1 MRKPFS
7 IRLSWVVAALF
18 ALSPLQALA
27 ANLTYSRYY
36 YQPPGANATRI
47 PRSTNDGGWRPLD
60 QQSGPGLSNNQ
71 TTKIP
76 NDATY
81 ATSTTTIN
89 NAPYVLVSATV
100 TGGQQGAATVYSPLP
115 AFIPVTVGTAD
126 ITVAYY
132 YIPVPVPGP
141 PCTAPPC
148 AGGSQVVIDE
158 ISDDTGALLDDDFV
172 QVFIPPGAGFA
183 SDTPTKNANNLG
195 TVDTGQDTQIRADDQ
210 PVDPSTQK
218 TRTSLIFDR
227 WVGSTLSSTGAPV
240 TVIQGNGQRNLDVDK
255 GQTGYFLAH
264 YRNFCPTGFHFVA
277 SANASECVPD
287 NCTASQ
293 NWDPAT
299 NTCVT
304 CSPNTLWDPTKNQC
318 EEISSSY
325 KCPDLCPNRCLVIP
339 EKALFGQ
346 LNPPPDCPSE
356 VFLVCRNTEGYPLGP
371 AVCAPAK

>member
-27 ANLTYSRYY
+27 ANLTYYRYY

-47 PRSTNDGGWRPLD
+47 PRSANDGGWRLLD
-60 QQSGPGLSNNQ
+60 QLNGPILANNQ
-71 TTKIP
+71 AAPIP
-76 NDATY
+76 NDSSY
-81 ATSTTTIN
+81 ATPTATIN
-89 NAPYVLVSATV
+89 NTPYVLASGTV
-100 TGGQQGAATVYSPLP
+100 TGGLQGGATVYPPLP
-115 AFIPVTVGTAD
+115 ISIPVTVGTAD
-126 ITVAYY
+126 ISVTYY
-132 YIPVPVPGP
+132 YLPVPVPGP
-141 PCTAPPC
+141 PCTTPPC
-148 AGGSQVVIDE
+148 PVGGSQVVIDE
-158 ISDDTGALLDDDFV
+158 ISDDTGGLLDDDFV
-172 QVFIPPGAGFA
+172 QLFIPPGAGSPSGAA
-183 SDTPTKNANNLG
+183 SQSANNLG
-195 TVDTGQDTQIRADDQ
+195 TVDTTSQDTQIRADDQ

-227 WVGSTLSSTGAPV
+227 WVGSTLSSTGAQV

-287 NCTASQ
+287 NCTAGQ

-304 CSPNTLWDPTKNQC
+304 CSANTLWDPTKNQC
-318 EEISSSY
+318 EEVSPSY
-325 KCPDLCPNRCLVIP
+325 KCPELCPNRCYVMP
-339 EKALFGQ
+339 EGALG
-346 LNPPPDCPSE
+346 LNPPPDCPGG
-356 VFLVCRNTEGYPLGP
+356 VLLVCRNTEGRPIGP
-371 AVCAPAK
+371 ASCAPAK

>member
-27 ANLTYSRYY
+27 ASLTYSRYY
-36 YQPPGANATRI
+36 YQPPGSPETRI
-47 PRSTNDGGWRPLD
+47 PRVNDGGWKFLD
-60 QQSGPGLSNNQ
+60 QLSGPGLNNNQ
-71 TTKIP
+71 TTTIP

-81 ATSTTTIN
+81 APSTTTIN
-89 NAPYVLVSATV
+89 NTPYVLTSGTV
-100 TGGQQGAATVYSPLP
+100 TGGQQGGATVYPPLP
-115 AFIPVTVGTAD
+115 NSIPVTIGTAD

-132 YIPVPVPGP
+132 YLPVPVSGKCTTP
-141 PCTAPPC
+141 PCVG
-148 AGGSQVVIDE
+148 GGSQVVIDE
-158 ISDDTGALLDDDFV
+158 ISDDTGGLLDDDFV
-172 QVFIPPGAGFA
+172 QLFIPPGAG
-183 SDTPTKNANNLG
+183 SPSGPLSLSANNLG
-195 TVDTGQDTQIRADDQ
+195 IVDTGQDTQIRADDQ
-210 PVDPSTQK
+210 PVDSSTGK

-227 WVGSTLSSTGAPV
+227 WVGSSLSSTGAPV
-240 TVIQGNGQRNLDVDK
+240 TLIQGNGQRNLDVDK

-318 EEISSSY
+318 EEVSPSY
-325 KCPDLCPNRCLVIP
+325 KCPELCPNRCYVMPEGALV
-339 EKALFGQ
+339 
-346 LNPPPDCPSE
+346 LNPPPDCPGG
-356 VFLVCRNTEGYPLGP
+356 VLLVCRNTEGRPIGP
-371 AVCAPAK
+371 AICAPVK